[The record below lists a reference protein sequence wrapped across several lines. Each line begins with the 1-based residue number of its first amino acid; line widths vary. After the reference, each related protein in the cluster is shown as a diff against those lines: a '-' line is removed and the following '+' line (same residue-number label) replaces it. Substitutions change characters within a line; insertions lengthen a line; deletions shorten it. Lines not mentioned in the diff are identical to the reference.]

1 MMIAAG
7 AVATLCAR
15 RPPVR
20 SMFLFG
26 VASLTRSRRHVLV
39 LARYVAMAIAAA
51 ILSVIGA
58 LLRGTFQVAQPQ
70 PYLLAIPLVF
80 IFFAVFGL
88 RGAIAVP
95 TDVDAAW
102 PFRLSTPTV
111 DDVMRASRLIVLTAR
126 LWPLDFALRVAA
138 FDLAAGLLV
147 IEVSLLGW
155 SAIPF
160 ATPHEPPTETIKSR
174 WMWYLLFLLLFA
186 KAGAALEFR
195 AVQSTILTLSW
206 LAAGF
211 VAIAA
216 LRAWRRRKDGRV
228 SPAFDAAPA
237 QIESLNLSGALN

>member
-1 MMIAAG
+1 
-7 AVATLCAR
+7 
-15 RPPVR
+15 
-20 SMFLFG
+20 
-26 VASLTRSRRHVLV
+26 V
-39 LARYVAMAIAAA
+39 LARYAAMAIAAA
-51 ILSVIGA
+51 ILSIIGA

-111 DDVMRASRLIVLTAR
+111 DDVMRASRLIVLTFGVVPIVGFWLLLSAP
-126 LWPLDFALRVAA
+126 LWPLDFVLRVAV
-138 FDLAAGLLV
+138 FDLVAGLLV
-147 IEVSLLGW
+147 MEVSLLGW
-155 SAIPF
+155 SAMPF

-174 WMWYLLFLLLFA
+174 WMWYLFFLLLFA
-186 KAGAALEFR
+186 KGGAALEFR

-206 LAAGF
+206 LTVGC
-211 VAIAA
+211 VAIAV
-216 LRAWRRRKDGRV
+216 LRAWRRRRDGRV

-237 QIESLNLSGALN
+237 QIESLNLSGALH